1 MQKRQSP
8 SPAPRRRSSLHR
20 PVPSASP
27 SNPPPTGSAEP
38 SKSSNAG
45 INTFEAFLQQTPTQ
59 NQQQFQ
65 DLSSLFAEALD
76 NPASANAL
84 LSTQDYFDLSAAGSP
99 LLATSNGGQ
108 ASSSQTNQAGNVL
121 DTLGPASAPFDQ
133 FETLEPDAV
142 MSEALPD
149 QSWDV
154 PFASGNDALGQMC
167 VEARLFT
174 SRMTGL
180 TLLTGPL
187 QLF

>member
-1 MQKRQSP
+1 MTN
-8 SPAPRRRSSLHR
+8 AP
-20 PVPSASP
+20 
-27 SNPPPTGSAEP
+27 N
-38 SKSSNAG
+38 G
-45 INTFEAFLQQTPTQ
+45 INAFEAFLQQTPTQ

-84 LSTQDYFDLSAAGSP
+84 LSTQDFFDLSAAGSP
-99 LLATSNGGQ
+99 LLSTSLSGQ
-108 ASSSQTNQAGNVL
+108 PSTQTNQAGNVL

-154 PFASGNDALGQMC
+154 PFASGNDALGQM
-167 VEARLFT
+167 
-174 SRMTGL
+174 
-180 TLLTGPL
+180 
-187 QLF
+187 